1 MKNTDTKEKVLELL
15 FSYPLRSF
23 HLRELSRLLNISPP
37 AISVSL
43 KKLEKEKLILINK
56 TKFLYGIKANIDN
69 QSFKNMKRI
78 HNLNRIYNSEL
89 FDYLKEKFPFNTLIL
104 FGSYSKGDD
113 TEKSDIDIAIDNKE
127 KKLDLENY
135 EKKLNRKINIE
146 FVDFSKVSKELNNS
160 IINGIVLAGYIEK

>member
-23 HLRELSRLLNISPP
+23 HLRELSRLLNISTP
-37 AISVSL
+37 AISLSV
-43 KKLEKEKLILINK
+43 KKLEKEKLILMNK
-56 TKFLYGIKANIDN
+56 KKFLYEIRVNLDN
-69 QSFKNMKRI
+69 QGFKNMKRV
-78 HNLNRIYNSEL
+78 HNLNNIYNSGL
-89 FDYLKEKFPFNTLIL
+89 FDYLKERFPFNTLIL

-127 KKLDLENY
+127 KKLDLEKY

-146 FVDFSKVSKELNNS
+146 FIDFNKISKELKNS
-160 IINGIVLAGYIEK
+160 IINGIVLAGYIET